1 MTSSLIPDRDWIS
14 LHSRT
19 PLAPEPAQ
27 QRLTETPRVA
37 FAPHFPLFG
46 VPSSSNI
53 MLSMSISFLS
63 HHRNQKKPEKGR
75 RTKKCNSQ
83 FFGIDIV
90 HN

>member
-27 QRLTETPRVA
+27 HRLTETPRIA
-37 FAPHFPLFG
+37 FAPRFPLFG

-53 MLSMSISFLS
+53 MLSMSICFLP
-63 HHRNQKKPEKGR
+63 HHRIQKKPEK
-75 RTKKCNSQ
+75 
-83 FFGIDIV
+83 
-90 HN
+90 